1 MNIIVHFSMWLSYTL
16 SLYRVGFECPR
27 HFNPAD
33 FYIHVLA
40 MVAGKED
47 ECRDRIK
54 VNYSKNKLQFKDICT
69 CIQT

>member
-1 MNIIVHFSMWLSYTL
+1 M
-16 SLYRVGFECPR
+16 

-40 MVAGKED
+40 MVAGRED